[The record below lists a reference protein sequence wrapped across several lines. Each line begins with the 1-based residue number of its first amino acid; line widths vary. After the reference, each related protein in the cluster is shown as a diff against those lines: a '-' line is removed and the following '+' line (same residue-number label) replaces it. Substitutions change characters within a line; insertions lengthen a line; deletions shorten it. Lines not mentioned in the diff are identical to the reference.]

1 LAGLSYRPLRRR
13 RGENEEPRVADIRDQ
28 EVRDFDLDD
37 YLPYLINRIGHRVA
51 DAFARELQRF
61 HVTLP
66 MWRVL
71 AALRQAGAQH
81 QNDIAGLA
89 SLDPSTFSRLIRQLE
104 AKDLIR
110 RSRSGAD
117 QRAVEV
123 ALTGKGRALT
133 RSIIPVARRYE
144 AMLVGGLTPGEVG
157 RLKALLRE
165 VYREIAPRSAGEPPP
180 SPRAPARGGAARKR
194 VASA

>member
-1 LAGLSYRPLRRR
+1 LSYRPLRRR
-13 RGENEEPRVADIRDQ
+13 RGENEEPRV
-28 EVRDFDLDD
+28 EEPVRDRDSRGFDLDD
-37 YLPYLINRIGHRVA
+37 YLPYLIHRIGHRVA
-51 DAFARELQRF
+51 DAFSRELERF

-71 AALRQAGAQH
+71 AALRHAGAQH
-81 QNDIAGLA
+81 QNDIAALA
-89 SLDPSTFSRLIRQLE
+89 SLDPSTFSRLIRHLE

-110 RSRSGAD
+110 RTRSGSD

-133 RSIIPVARRYE
+133 SSIIPVARRYE

-157 RLKALLRE
+157 RLKALLRQ
-165 VYREIAPRSAGEPPP
+165 VYREIAPHSAGDALP
-180 SPRAPARGGAARKR
+180 SRRAPTRGRGARKR